1 MFEKNSLALMEQ
13 GINTDQ
19 NAESKGEP
27 QAHNATDIATNE
39 TDVFKAKLAELEQR
53 CNDLQDQFLRA
64 RADLDNARK
73 RFIRDKEDL
82 RSFTVQSV
90 LGEII
95 NVFDAFQ
102 IGLINAEQSGI
113 SPDTANGF
121 QMILQQFKASLD
133 KLGVT
138 SIEPQEE
145 SFNPY
150 FHEAVSTCYNDSVLE
165 GYVVHTVRN
174 GYRLGDKLLRPASVV
189 VSKGKMPEE
198 SPKDH

>member
-1 MFEKNSLALMEQ
+1 MEQ
-13 GINTDQ
+13 GTDTNQ
-19 NAESKGEP
+19 NAETKIEP
-27 QAHNATDIATNE
+27 QADNATDISTNE
-39 TDVFKAKLAELEQR
+39 TDILKVKLAELEQR

-73 RFIRDKEDL
+73 RFVRDKEDL
-82 RSFTVQSV
+82 RLFTIQSV
-90 LGEII
+90 LGEVI
-95 NVFDAFQ
+95 NIFDAFQ
-102 IGLINAEQSGI
+102 IGLINAAQSGL
-113 SPDTANGF
+113 SADVASGL

-138 SIEPQEE
+138 SIEPKEE
-145 SFNPY
+145 FFNPY

-198 SPKDH
+198 SPNDH

>member
-1 MFEKNSLALMEQ
+1 MEQ
-13 GINTDQ
+13 GTDINQ
-19 NAESKGEP
+19 NVESRMEP
-27 QAHNATDIATNE
+27 QADNATDIPVNE
-39 TDVFKAKLAELEQR
+39 TDILKAKLAELEQR

-73 RFIRDKEDL
+73 RFVRDKEDL
-82 RSFTVQSV
+82 RSFTIQSV

-102 IGLINAEQSGI
+102 IGLTNAEQSGL
-113 SPDTANGF
+113 SADVANGF
-121 QMILQQFKASLD
+121 QMILQQFKVSLD

-138 SIEPQEE
+138 SIEPKEE

-165 GYVVHTVRN
+165 GYVVHTIRS

-198 SPKDH
+198 LPSDH

>member
-1 MFEKNSLALMEQ
+1 MEE
-13 GINTDQ
+13 GIDQ
-19 NAESKGEP
+19 NAENKAEP
-27 QAHNATDIATNE
+27 QVDNATDISTNE
-39 TDVFKAKLAELEQR
+39 TDILKAKLAELEQR

-82 RSFTVQSV
+82 RSSTVQSV

-113 SPDTANGF
+113 SADVAHGL
-121 QMILQQFKASLD
+121 QMILQQFKVSLD

-138 SIEPQEE
+138 SIEPREE
-145 SFNPY
+145 FFNPY
-150 FHEAVSTCYNDSVLE
+150 FHEAVSTCYDDSVLE

-174 GYRLGDKLLRPASVV
+174 GYRLGNKLLRPASVV
-189 VSKGKMPEE
+189 VSKGKMPEDP
-198 SPKDH
+198 PKDH

>member
-1 MFEKNSLALMEQ
+1 MEQ
-13 GINTDQ
+13 GTDTNQ
-19 NAESKGEP
+19 NVESRVEP
-27 QAHNATDIATNE
+27 QADNATDIPVNE
-39 TDVFKAKLAELEQR
+39 TDILKAKLAELEQR

-73 RFIRDKEDL
+73 RFVRDKEDL

-102 IGLINAEQSGI
+102 IGLINAEQGGLST
-113 SPDTANGF
+113 DVANGF
-121 QMILQQFKASLD
+121 QMILQQFKVSLD

-138 SIEPQEE
+138 SIEPKEE

-150 FHEAVSTCYNDSVLE
+150 FHEAVSTCYNDSILE

-198 SPKDH
+198 LPNDH

>member
-1 MFEKNSLALMEQ
+1 MEQ
-13 GINTDQ
+13 GTDTDQ
-19 NAESKGEP
+19 NAENKVEP
-27 QAHNATDIATNE
+27 QADNAIDIPINE
-39 TDVFKAKLAELEQR
+39 ADILKAKLAELEQR

-102 IGLINAEQSGI
+102 IGLVNAEQSGI
-113 SPDTANGF
+113 SADVANGL
-121 QMILQQFKASLD
+121 QMILQQFKVSLN
-133 KLGVT
+133 KLEVT
-138 SIEPQEE
+138 SIEPKEE

-150 FHEAVSTCYNDSVLE
+150 FHEAVSTCYDNSVPE
-165 GYVVHTVRN
+165 GYVVHTVRH

-198 SPKDH
+198 SPSDH